1 MRIFDSKQE
10 LQEFL
15 GLDNWRQLTADKV
28 VELAELFGRG
38 QLTEAA
44 KAQVFAAAP
53 ELVSRVGQLLNDSN
67 EKIIESND
75 ESSKSVFG
83 QFSESREYRYKIM
96 SDPRMSAEEKAKAL
110 EEMDK
115 VDEMVL
121 EQDRNNKLF
130 NLKLSANLQNTLIG
144 SVALVAVVIAG
155 AGASGKIHL
164 PGK

>member
-1 MRIFDSKQE
+1 MKIFDSKKE
-10 LQEFL
+10 LQEFM
-15 GLDNWRQLTADKV
+15 GLDNWRHLTADKV

-53 ELVSRVGQLLNDSN
+53 ELVGRVGQLLNDSN

-75 ESSKSVFG
+75 ENSKYVFG
-83 QFSESREYRYKIM
+83 HFSESMEYRYRIM
-96 SDPRMSAEEKAKAL
+96 SNPDMSPEEKEKAL
-110 EEMDK
+110 GEMDK

-144 SVALVAVVIAG
+144 SVALVAAVIAG
-155 AGASGKIHL
+155 AGVSGKIHL